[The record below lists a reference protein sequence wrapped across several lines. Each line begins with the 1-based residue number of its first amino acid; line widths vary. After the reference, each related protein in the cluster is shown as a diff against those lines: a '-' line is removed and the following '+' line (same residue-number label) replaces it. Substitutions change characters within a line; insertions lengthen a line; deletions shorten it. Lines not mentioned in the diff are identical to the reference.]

1 MDTVAVSVVIPTCG
15 RAGVLRGMLRRLF
28 ECAPAPAEILV
39 QIDAADTGT
48 GSMLETE
55 FAGVVSWEQSK
66 ETTGPGGGRN
76 VLIGRARYPL
86 VVSFDDDS
94 WPEDRDFFA
103 RAATLAER
111 YPKAAVL
118 ACSTRVKGRERD
130 AQTEE
135 ERELANFENCG
146 CVIRKE
152 AFEQIGGY
160 VPLRY
165 AYGMEEVDVALQ
177 LLDRGWSIRYA
188 PGLRVYHDTE
198 MNHHPSAAVNA
209 AHIRNT
215 GLLAFLRYPPHF
227 WPLGARQVANRVRYA
242 IHMRRFAGIVSGV
255 LRIPAA
261 CWRYRRYRKVVLS
274 ETVKRSRGL
283 R

>member
-1 MDTVAVSVVIPTCG
+1 MSQGISVIIPTCG
-15 RAGVLRGMLRRLF
+15 RAEVLRGMLLKLLD
-28 ECAPAPAEILV
+28 CNPAPAEILV
-39 QIDAADTGT
+39 QVDAMDAETVP
-48 GSMLETE
+48 MLERE
-55 FAGVVSWEQSK
+55 FSGVVSWEQSK

-76 VLIGRARYPL
+76 LLIRRARHPL

-94 WPEDRDFFA
+94 WPEDGDFFA
-103 RAATLAER
+103 RAAALAKR
-111 YPKAAVL
+111 YAKAAVL

-146 CVIRKE
+146 CVMRKE

-188 PGLRVYHDTE
+188 PELRVYHDTE

-209 AHIRNT
+209 AHITNT
-215 GLLAFLRYPPHF
+215 GLLAFLRYPLGF
-227 WPLGARQVANRVRYA
+227 WPLGVRQVANRVRYA
-242 IHMRRFAGIVSGV
+242 LKMRRFAGIVSGV
-255 LRIPAA
+255 LRTPAA
-261 CWRYRRYRKVVLS
+261 CWRYRSYRKAVRP
-274 ETVKRSRGL
+274 ETVAVARRL